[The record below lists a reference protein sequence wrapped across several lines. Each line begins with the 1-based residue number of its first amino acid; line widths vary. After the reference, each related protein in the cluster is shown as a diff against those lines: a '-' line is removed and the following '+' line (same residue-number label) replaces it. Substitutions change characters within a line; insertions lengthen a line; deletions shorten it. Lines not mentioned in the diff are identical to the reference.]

1 MAYADP
7 GAIAFLGKVQQE
19 AFDETV
25 KRLALLSKNL
35 QVTYS
40 LPERRTPLAAP
51 TIITAP
57 VPVSNI
63 KVVEQL
69 VGGTVV
75 RLENGD
81 VLNIR
86 LFVDSMVLNVD
97 AGAFEPRYRIVPEV
111 VMGGQ
116 PGGMQHDVE
125 PGEVRN

>member
-1 MAYADP
+1 MKQFAPDMAAEF
-7 GAIAFLGKVQQE
+7 ALGSILDGYVE
-19 AFDETV
+19 LV
-25 KRLALLSKNL
+25 RNL

-40 LPERRTPLAAP
+40 LPERRAPLVSP

-57 VPVSNI
+57 APVSNI

-69 VGGTVV
+69 VGATVV

-86 LFVDSMVLNVD
+86 LFVDSMVLNVE
-97 AGAFEPRYRIVPEV
+97 AGQFEPRYRIVPEV

-116 PGGMQHDVE
+116 PGGMQHDVGDE
-125 PGEVRN
+125 RAN

>member
-1 MAYADP
+1 MFVNPMHLVGLA
-7 GAIAFLGKVQQE
+7 AIGVESEIARHIELV
-19 AFDETV
+19 
-25 KRLALLSKNL
+25 KNL

-40 LPERRTPLAAP
+40 LPERRAPLAAP

-57 VPVSNI
+57 APVSNI

-69 VGGTVV
+69 VGATVV

-86 LFVDSMVLNVD
+86 VFVDSMILNVD
-97 AGAFEPRYRIVPEV
+97 AGCFEPRYRIVPEV

-116 PGGMQHDVE
+116 PGGMQHVVH

>member
-1 MAYADP
+1 MAKQLPPD
-7 GAIAFLGKVQQE
+7 IAAEFALGSIIDRHAELV
-19 AFDETV
+19 
-25 KRLALLSKNL
+25 KNL

-40 LPERRTPLAAP
+40 LPERRAPLAAP

-57 VPVSNI
+57 APVSNI

-86 LFVDSMVLNVD
+86 LFVDSMVLNVE
-97 AGAFEPRYRIVPEV
+97 AGVFEPRYRIVPEV

-116 PGGMQHDVE
+116 PGGMRHDVE
-125 PGEVRN
+125 PDEARN